1 VRRHIT
7 NAMYG
12 ALDYASYPLGMLIA
26 APIILRR
33 LGAAEYGLW
42 MVSTAVVSAGS
53 IIASGF
59 SDAGIQR
66 TAKLRGANETG
77 PMLDTIRTMFAI
89 NLALGFA
96 IAVLAWLAAPYAA
109 RHIAVSPTIPERE
122 SLTCL
127 RIASVLVLVRAAEA
141 VSVTTQRAFQ
151 QYRGTVQ
158 ISTAV
163 RILTLSGAIV
173 LALLGRGTQSIMIA
187 TAVFLA
193 AGTCLQFWYLRTLL
207 GTVSLWPA
215 LQPQETRSLLA
226 SGVFVWLQ
234 AVGSVI
240 FRQFDRILLGVSLG
254 AMAVAP
260 YSVCIQVAEP
270 LFGLTASG
278 LSFFFPYLSGRANTL
293 SRAELQRSVLK
304 VLGCNLLLV
313 LSGTTLLLVFG
324 NHFLRIWAGAAV
336 AHNAAPIFPLIVASS
351 ALSGFSVTGTYAA
364 QALGLFRLVACI
376 SLGSRCALLLLMF
389 YLLHHLG
396 LSGLAIARVCY
407 GAASLLVYLPLIR
420 QLGLSRQTESTIPPL
435 PAGTTFQEGAQ
446 P

>member
-1 VRRHIT
+1 MRRHLA

-12 ALDYASYPLGMLIA
+12 VLDYASYPVGMLIA

-42 MVSTAVVSAGS
+42 MVSTAIVSAGS

-77 PMLDTIRTMFAI
+77 PMLGTIRTMFAI
-89 NLALGFA
+89 NLAFGFG

-109 RHIAVSPTIPERE
+109 RHIAVSRTIQVQE
-122 SLTCL
+122 SLICL
-127 RIASVLVLVRAAEA
+127 RIACVLILVRAAEA
-141 VSVTTQRAFQ
+141 VSVTTQRALQ

-163 RILTLSGAIV
+163 RILTLSCAIV
-173 LALLGRGTQSIMIA
+173 LSLLGRGTQSIMTA
-187 TAVFLA
+187 TAVFLV
-193 AGTCLQFWYLRTLL
+193 AGTGLQFWYLRRLL

-215 LQPQETRSLLA
+215 FQPQETHVLLA
-226 SGVFVWLQ
+226 SGAFVWLQ

-278 LSFFFPYLSGRANTL
+278 LSFFFPYLSGRAGTM
-293 SRAELQRSVLK
+293 SRAALRRSVLR

-313 LSGTTLLLVFG
+313 LCGTVFLLVFG

-376 SLGSRCALLLLMF
+376 SLGSRCALLLLML
-389 YLLHHLG
+389 YLLHHFG

-420 QLGLSRQTESTIPPL
+420 QLGPSRQAESTL
-435 PAGTTFQEGAQ
+435 PSLPVGAKFQEGAQ

>member
-1 VRRHIT
+1 MKRHIT
-7 NAMYG
+7 NAIYG

-33 LGAAEYGLW
+33 LGPAEYGLW

-66 TAKLRGANETG
+66 TAKLSGANETE
-77 PMLDTIRTMFAI
+77 PMLDAIRTMFAI

-96 IAVLAWLAAPYAA
+96 IALLAWIAAPYAA
-109 RHIAVSPTIPERE
+109 RHIAVSRIIPVRE
-122 SLTCL
+122 TLICL
-127 RIASVLVLVRAAEA
+127 RIASVLILVRAAEA
-141 VSVTTQRAFQ
+141 VSVSAQRAFQ

-158 ISTAV
+158 ISTVA
-163 RILTLSGAIV
+163 RILTLSCAIV
-173 LALLGRGTQSIMIA
+173 LALVGRGTQSIMIA

-193 AGTCLQFWYLRTLL
+193 AGTCFQFWYLRSLL
-207 GTVSLWPA
+207 GAVSLWPA
-215 LQPQETRSLLA
+215 FQPKETHALLS

-254 AMAVAP
+254 AIAVAP

-278 LSFFFPYLSGRANTL
+278 LSFFFPYLSGRANML

-313 LSGTTLLLVFG
+313 LCGAVLLLVFG
-324 NHFLRIWAGAAV
+324 NHFLRIWAGTAV
-336 AHNAAPIFPLIVASS
+336 AKSAAPIFPLIVAGS

-364 QALGLFRLVACI
+364 QALGLFRMVACI
-376 SLGSRCALLLLMF
+376 SLGSRSALLLLMF

-396 LSGLAIARVCY
+396 LQGLAIARVFY

-420 QLGLSRQTESTIPPL
+420 QLGPSKQTGSSIASL
-435 PAGTTFQEGAQ
+435 PVGGEFQEGAQ

>member
-1 VRRHIT
+1 MKRHIA

-33 LGAAEYGLW
+33 LGPAEYGLW

-66 TAKLRGANETG
+66 TAKLSGANETE
-77 PMLDTIRTMFAI
+77 PMLDAIRTMFAI

-96 IAVLAWLAAPYAA
+96 IALLAWIAAPYAA
-109 RHIAVSPTIPERE
+109 RHIAVSRIIPVRE
-122 SLTCL
+122 TLICL
-127 RIASVLVLVRAAEA
+127 RIASVLILVRAAEA
-141 VSVTTQRAFQ
+141 VSVSAQRAFQ

-158 ISTAV
+158 ISTIA
-163 RILTLSGAIV
+163 RILTLSCAIV
-173 LALLGRGTQSIMIA
+173 LALVGRGTQSIMIA

-193 AGTCLQFWYLRTLL
+193 AGTCFQFWYLRSLL
-207 GTVSLWPA
+207 GAVSLWPA
-215 LQPQETRSLLA
+215 FQPKETHALLS

-254 AMAVAP
+254 AIAVAP

-278 LSFFFPYLSGRANTL
+278 LSFFFPYLSGRANML

-313 LSGTTLLLVFG
+313 LCGAVLLLVFG
-324 NHFLRIWAGAAV
+324 NHFLRIWAGTAV
-336 AHNAAPIFPLIVASS
+336 AKSAAPIFPLIVAGS

-364 QALGLFRLVACI
+364 QALGLFRMVACI
-376 SLGSRCALLLLMF
+376 SLGSRSALLLLMF

-396 LSGLAIARVCY
+396 LQGLAIARVFY

-420 QLGLSRQTESTIPPL
+420 QLGPSKQTGSSIASL
-435 PAGTTFQEGAQ
+435 PVGGEFQEGAQ

>member
-1 VRRHIT
+1 MKRHIT

-33 LGAAEYGLW
+33 LGVAEYGLW

-77 PMLDTIRTMFAI
+77 PMLDAIRTMFAI
-89 NLALGFA
+89 NLVLGFV

-109 RHIAVSPTIPERE
+109 RHIAVSHAIPVQE

-127 RIASVLVLVRAAEA
+127 RVACVLILVRAAEA

-158 ISTAV
+158 ISTTV
-163 RILTLSGAIV
+163 RILTLSCAIV
-173 LALLGRGTQSIMIA
+173 LALLGRGTQSIMTA
-187 TAVFLA
+187 TAVFLT
-193 AGTCLQFWYLRTLL
+193 AGTCLQFWHLRTFL
-207 GTVSLWPA
+207 GAVSLWPIF
-215 LQPQETRSLLA
+215 QPQETHTLLS

-260 YSVCIQVAEP
+260 YSVCIQFAEP

-278 LSFFFPYLSGRANTL
+278 LSFFFPYLAGRARTL
-293 SRAELQRSVLK
+293 SHAELQRSVLK

-313 LSGTTLLLVFG
+313 LCGTVLLLVFG
-324 NHFLRIWAGAAV
+324 NHFLRIWAGATV
-336 AHNAAPIFPLIVASS
+336 ANNAAPIFPLIVVGS

-364 QALGLFRLVACI
+364 QALGLFRMVAFI
-376 SLGSRCALLLLMF
+376 SLGSRCALLLLML

-396 LSGLAIARVCY
+396 LQGLAIARVCY

-420 QLGLSRQTESTIPPL
+420 QFGLSRKTDSSIASMTLAE
-435 PAGTTFQEGAQ
+435 FQEGTQ